1 MNKILLILKN
11 ILLIILIFF
20 HIQFI
25 FIYGMISIKFIIY
38 LILMVLLVLLSIQD
52 IIRKNI
58 LNDNKTYL
66 LLFIFVEFILLLIF
80 YRTLYDPSFLYNNQY
95 YLNIIQDGED
105 VKNINL
111 LYLYKHTSIFILFL
125 LLMIIYYILNT
136 KYLLNQKDTQYNLV
150 TIICFIFSIPILL
163 LVVNSIGTNVY
174 PVFVILT
181 FLLMIVELYYFFHD
195 ENKKKFFNY
204 CGLLIYFFTILI
216 IICNFV

>member
-1 MNKILLILKN
+1 
-11 ILLIILIFF
+11 
-20 HIQFI
+20 
-25 FIYGMISIKFIIY
+25 
-38 LILMVLLVLLSIQD
+38 
-52 IIRKNI
+52 
-58 LNDNKTYL
+58 
-66 LLFIFVEFILLLIF
+66 
-80 YRTLYDPSFLYNNQY
+80 
-95 YLNIIQDGED
+95 
-105 VKNINL
+105 
-111 LYLYKHTSIFILFL
+111 
-125 LLMIIYYILNT
+125 MIIYYILNT

-174 PVFVILT
+174 LVFVILT